1 MQIRAFPPHYQLV
14 YINIGISPFS
24 VISYV
29 VIATRLRRNR
39 KELQGSGFYAM
50 ENDKEAYAQF
60 SVLLDKELCIMLTM
74 TYFKVDLFDS

>member
-1 MQIRAFPPHYQLV
+1 
-14 YINIGISPFS
+14 
-24 VISYV
+24 
-29 VIATRLRRNR
+29 
-39 KELQGSGFYAM
+39 M

>member
-1 MQIRAFPPHYQLV
+1 MITDKKKNNYD
-14 YINIGISPFS
+14 
-24 VISYV
+24 
-29 VIATRLRRNR
+29 VIATRLQRNR
-39 KELQGSGFYAM
+39 KGLQGSGFYAM